1 MTEPVS
7 NFVAMKFQQQ
17 QLDVVISYKPNK
29 LQRNHLLLHETV
41 TE

>member
-1 MTEPVS
+1 MTEPVA

-17 QLDVVISYKPNK
+17 QLHDAISYKPNK
-29 LQRNHLLLHETV
+29 LQQNHLLLHDTV